1 MFNLEKHFYDEII
14 AHALEDDPNECCGL
28 LVGSEGK
35 VLKLYRTTNTLHS
48 PIRYNI
54 EPKELLQVHRELD
67 DNGWDIVA
75 IYHSHTH
82 THAYPSATD
91 IQLAFWSDAF
101 YLIVSLEKKEN
112 PLLRAFSIRNGQV
125 TEETINVVNPQS

>member
-14 AHALEDDPNECCGL
+14 THALEDDPNECCGL
-28 LVGSEGK
+28 LVGSGGK

-54 EPKELLQVHRELD
+54 EPKELLQIHREVD

-91 IQLAFWSDAF
+91 IQLAFWPDSF
-101 YLIVSLEKKEN
+101 YLIVSLQEKKT
-112 PLLRAFSIRNGQV
+112 PLLRAFYIRNGQV